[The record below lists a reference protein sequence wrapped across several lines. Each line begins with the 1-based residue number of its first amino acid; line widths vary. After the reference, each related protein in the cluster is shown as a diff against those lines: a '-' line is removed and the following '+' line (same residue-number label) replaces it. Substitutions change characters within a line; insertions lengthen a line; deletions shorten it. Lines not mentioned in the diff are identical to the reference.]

1 MSQPESTDLLS
12 RLYNELAQRIVDQ
25 CAQEFQTSA
34 FISQLNLADHLSSS
48 IEEAIQ
54 QAAGPAQTQELE
66 QQVLLTGQ
74 MIDVLE
80 GALQDHRS
88 EIDALITENTSLK
101 GQIDRLTQK
110 TKLLEKENA
119 QFRVE
124 IANNRSSMLARLN
137 SLQEDIDRL
146 LS

>member
-1 MSQPESTDLLS
+1 MSQHEPTDLLS
-12 RLYNELAQRIVDQ
+12 RLYNEMARRIVDQ
-25 CAQEFQTSA
+25 CAQEFQTPG
-34 FISQLNLADHLSSS
+34 FISQLNLAEHLSPS
-48 IEEAIQ
+48 IEQAVQ
-54 QAAGPAQTQELE
+54 QVTGVGQTEELE

-124 IANNRSSMLARLN
+124 IANNRSSMLERLN

>member
-1 MSQPESTDLLS
+1 MSQSEPTDLLY
-12 RLYNELAQRIVDQ
+12 RLYNELAQHIVEQ
-25 CAQEFQTSA
+25 CAREFQTPA
-34 FISQLNLADHLSSS
+34 FISRLNLAEHLSAS
-48 IEEAIQ
+48 IEQSVQ
-54 QAAGPAQTQELE
+54 QATGASQSEELE

-88 EIDALITENTSLK
+88 EIDVLTAENISLK

-110 TKLLEKENA
+110 TKLLEKENSE
-119 QFRVE
+119 FRVQ
-124 IANNRSSMLARLN
+124 IANNRSSMLERLT

-146 LS
+146 QS